1 MTADQFRRLALE
13 FPGAVE
19 SSHMNHPDFRT
30 GGKVFAT
37 LGYPDESWAM
47 VKLTP
52 DQQRLFVRESPRVF
66 RPCKGVWGERG
77 ATNVHLES
85 ADEALVQAG
94 LQAAYEN
101 VRTKVKKVRLTRQQ

>member
-1 MTADQFRRLALE
+1 MIPDQFRKLALG
-13 FPGAVE
+13 FPDAIE
-19 SSHMNHPDFRT
+19 SSHMNHTDFRID
-30 GGKVFAT
+30 GKVFAS

-52 DQQRLFVRESPRVF
+52 DQQRLFVRETRRVF

-85 ADEALVQAG
+85 ADQALVRAG
-94 LQAAYEN
+94 LQAAYDN
-101 VRTKVKKVRLTRQQ
+101 VRTKVKKVRSTRQQ